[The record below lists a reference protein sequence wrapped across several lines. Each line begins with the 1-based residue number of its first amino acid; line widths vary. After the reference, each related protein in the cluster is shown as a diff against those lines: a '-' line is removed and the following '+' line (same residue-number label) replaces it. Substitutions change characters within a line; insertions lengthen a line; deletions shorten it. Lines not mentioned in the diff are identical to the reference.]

1 MDSEKE
7 NPLEELYVDADEFDQ
22 ERVKE
27 ALSGIVGISRN
38 NGQPRF
44 YNGFE
49 ELSTDEKFVSLLLY
63 RKALDSLG
71 ELGKEEEV
79 GEESSYFAE
88 LLDVDP
94 STVRHKV
101 SDLAFVRKEDE
112 KGGYLVPAHNIQKA
126 VNYIEEA
133 RED

>member
-38 NGQPRF
+38 SGQPRF

-49 ELSTDEKFVSLLLY
+49 GLSTDEKFVSLLLY

-71 ELGKEEEV
+71 EIGKEEEV
-79 GEESSYFAE
+79 GEGSSYFDE

-101 SDLAFVRKEDE
+101 SDLDFVRKEGE
-112 KGGYLVPAHNIQKA
+112 KGGYFVPAHNIQKA